1 MDDDLDLALECARR
15 AAAIVLSGF
24 TTATETIFKG
34 EVDPVTEFDR
44 AAETSIRALLAG
56 ERPDD
61 GILGEEEGG
70 GRWDSGRI
78 WIVDPLDGTV
88 NFVHRI
94 PQVAVSIALW
104 EDGRP
109 RVGVVHDA
117 IRGEVFAAGAGAGAT
132 LDGRTI
138 TVSDVADT
146 GRALVATG
154 FPYDRR
160 ARATELVEVLAR
172 VLTEVQDIR
181 RVGSAALD
189 LCWVAAG
196 RFDAYWEYGLKPWDS
211 AAGHL
216 IVEEAGGSITD
227 LAGARYDPDAPAI
240 LASNGLVHDRLRSVI
255 GVGQ

>member
-1 MDDDLDLALECARR
+1 MQNDLDLALECAHH
-15 AAAIVLSGF
+15 AAAIVLAGF
-24 TTATETIFKG
+24 DTPTETIFKS

-44 AAETSIRALLAG
+44 AAENSIRTLLAK
-56 ERPDD
+56 ERPEDS
-61 GILGEEEGG
+61 ILGEEEGG
-70 GRWDSGRI
+70 GRWDAGRV

-94 PQVAVSIALW
+94 PQVAVSVALW

-109 RVGVVHDA
+109 LVGVVHDA
-117 IRGEVFAAGAGAGAT
+117 IRGEVFAAAAGAGAT
-132 LDGRTI
+132 LDGRPI
-138 TVSDVADT
+138 AVSDVADT

-160 ARATELVEVLAR
+160 DKATELVEVVAR

-181 RVGSAALD
+181 RIGSAALD

-196 RFDAYWEYGLKPWDS
+196 RFDAYWEYGLKPWDT

-216 IVEEAGGSITD
+216 IVEEAGGNISD
-227 LAGARYDPDAPAI
+227 LSGAVYNPDAVAI
-240 LASNGLVHDRLRSVI
+240 LASNGLIHDRLRTVI
-255 GVGQ
+255 EQ